1 MKNRHFISLFDF
13 LPFLALVACL
23 TSMNP
28 MCVAQVDCNRNF
40 IFQKQSQIDSFHL
53 KFPECV
59 ESPKSIY
66 VMGSDITNVDSL
78 VYVKEIK
85 LDLIIQNNSKLL
97 NLNGLRNLKTIKRH
111 FFISNNKILDNLDG
125 LDNLI
130 SSQDIIIEKNENLAD
145 FSSLDNLV
153 EVNEIEIME
162 NAGLINLNAFNGL
175 KQFDK
180 IDIHD
185 NPNLFSISGIGGI
198 ENAGYI
204 YIHNNPKLTF
214 FSAFPNTKKITGIDF
229 KSNSI
234 IQFDGFESLDT
245 VVGHLRFTEDTI
257 LTTLGGFGQLKH
269 VGGQFIIS
277 SLPALNEIKAF
288 SNLRTIDD
296 QLYITSCDALL
307 NVGAFQTLRYVKGE
321 INIYSNKAM
330 TSIKSFN
337 LLDSCGNRISI
348 SELPKL
354 RTLNA
359 FKNVKVVLVSL
370 QLDVENLEVLNGFQS
385 LREIKTNYQMNSGEV
400 TSLILHSEKI
410 QHCNEFSNLI
420 KVRGLSL
427 YRTPLL
433 KDLSGFDMIDTSYF
447 KFLKLWNNPDFT
459 ACHSSFFCRYLED
472 PNHKYYIGGNAPGCN
487 TREEILASCTT
498 GTNEWHTSSTATGVF
513 PNPCPLNSSLWFTGQ
528 EADFH
533 LTLYTTTGQ
542 RAFEGRV
549 SNPVKLPVN
558 RSGLYHYRLTNE
570 GKQKS
575 GAVVFTE

>member
-13 LPFLALVACL
+13 LPFFAVMACL

-28 MCVAQVDCNRNF
+28 MCVAQVDCSRNF
-40 IFQKQSQIDSFHL
+40 IFQKQAQIDSFHL

-85 LDLIIQNNSKLL
+85 QDLIIQNNSQLL

-111 FFISNNKILDNLDG
+111 FFISNNKILDNLNG

-130 SSQDIIIEKNENLAD
+130 SSQDILIEKNENLAD
-145 FSSLDNLV
+145 FSSLDKLV
-153 EVNEIEIME
+153 EVNEIEIKE

-185 NPNLFSISGIGGI
+185 NPNLLSISGIGGM

-204 YIHNNPKLTF
+204 YIYNNPKLTF

-229 KSNSI
+229 KSNGI

-257 LTTLGGFGQLKH
+257 LTTLGGFGKLKH
-269 VGGQFIIS
+269 VGGQFNIG
-277 SLPALNEIKAF
+277 SLPSLNEIKAF
-288 SNLRTIDD
+288 NNLRTIDD
-296 QLYITSCDALL
+296 YLYITACDALI

-385 LREIKTNYQMNSGEV
+385 LREIKTNYQMNGGEV
-400 TSLILHSEKI
+400 TGLILHSEKI

-420 KVRGLSL
+420 NVRGLSL

-433 KDLSGFDMIDTSYF
+433 KDLSGFDKIDTSYF

-472 PNHKYYIGGNAPGCN
+472 PNHNYYINGNAPGCN

-498 GTNEWHTSSTATGVF
+498 GTDERHTTITENGVY
-513 PNPCPLNSSLWFTGQ
+513 PNPCPLNTTLWFEGW
-528 EADFH
+528 EADFD
-533 LTLYTTTGQ
+533 LTLYNSMGSVVYKGSQ
-542 RAFEGRV
+542 Q
-549 SNPVKLPVN
+549 NPVSLPVSVGGMYFYKVQAAGK
-558 RSGLYHYRLTNE
+558 SG
-570 GKQKS
+570 S
-575 GAVVFTE
+575 GAVVVTE